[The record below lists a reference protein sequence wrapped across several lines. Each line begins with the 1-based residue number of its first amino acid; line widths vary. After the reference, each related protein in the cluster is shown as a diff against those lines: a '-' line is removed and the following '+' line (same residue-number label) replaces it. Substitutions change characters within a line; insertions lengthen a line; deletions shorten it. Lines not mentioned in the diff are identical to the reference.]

1 MPMMNLH
8 KRLMKQILAAAEAW
22 MDEECEG
29 IQISLPPHNG
39 SDEDWG
45 ELLLW
50 NDPPPPPTTIK
61 ETTHDRHTQHNH

>member
-1 MPMMNLH
+1 MPIINLH
-8 KRLMKQILAAAEAW
+8 KRLMAQILAAAEAW

-39 SDEDWG
+39 SDEDWN

-50 NDPPPPPTTIK
+50 NEPPPPPTTIK
-61 ETTHDRHTQHNH
+61 ETTHDRHTQHTH

>member
-39 SDEDWG
+39 SDEDWT

-50 NDPPPPPTTIK
+50 NDPAPTTIK
-61 ETTHDRHTQHNH
+61 ETTHDRYTQHSTY

>member
-29 IQISLPPHNG
+29 IQISLPPDNG
-39 SDEDWG
+39 SDEDWT

-50 NDPPPPPTTIK
+50 NDPPPTTIK
-61 ETTHDRHTQHNH
+61 ETTHDRYTQHSTY